1 MIRTN
6 LLILIG
12 LIVMF
17 SSCNKIDNYEAP
29 NGDIYGKLTDK
40 ITNQPLQTE
49 QPNGFIV
56 KLFEKGGS
64 DNSPII
70 FPGKS
75 DGSFENALIFQ
86 KEYRVSPTEGAFF
99 PVNEV
104 TINVGSRTEVNFD
117 VIPFLAVQN
126 VSVNVSSGKITSSY
140 KISRSQLGDKIVERK
155 TLVSSIPTVNK
166 VVFDFKAENDLSG
179 ISDADILA
187 AQYTDEVSGLTSGK
201 IYYVRIAVR
210 TDNSLKKYNYS
221 EVYKVTIP

>member
-17 SSCNKIDNYEAP
+17 SSCNKIDNYDAP

-70 FPGKS
+70 FQGKS

-86 KEYRVSPTEGAFF
+86 NDYRVLPTEGAFF

-104 TINVGSRTEVNFD
+104 TMNVGSRTEVNFD

-187 AQYTDEVSGLTSGK
+187 AQYTDEVLGLTSGK
-201 IYYVRIAVR
+201 VYYVRIAVR

-221 EVYKVTIP
+221 EVFKVTIP